1 MADNNNN
8 YPNLLIIS
16 INAWSDRNST
26 GNTLSNHFGEWP
38 SENIANV
45 FLRNEEIENSVCHKY
60 FRIYE
65 KDIFSSFFRGKSS
78 KEIYSNP
85 GLNDNLSNETKSE
98 YIYDRIKKIRPYT
111 ILLLRELFWW
121 IGFRKLS
128 GLDEFLLDFNPQV
141 IHIHCP
147 HLIYPHR
154 VLYHCQKV
162 TRAKVVLYCVDEN
175 YTYKSKNPFGALYQ
189 LMLRK
194 HILKTIKH
202 ADKNYGITP
211 ELCEYYTEISNK
223 NFELLYK
230 GADVT
235 KPSERSVTFP
245 LQIIY
250 AGNLQYDRWKTLAL
264 LVNAIKQI
272 NDQKVMFYLS
282 IYTTTPLTKEMR
294 KSLNCEFSAIKGS
307 LSFREIEQK
316 LKSSD
321 IVIHAEAFDDNYS
334 KITKY
339 SFSTKIVDCIQSG
352 SCIFGI
358 GPDDLASISFLKK
371 SEGALLATT
380 PEQILKTLNQVAAD
394 KEIINEKRNKMYYFA
409 KDAFNKRDIR
419 QKLYSSI
426 RSL

>member
-1 MADNNNN
+1 MADNNSN

-65 KDIFSSFFRGKSS
+65 KDIFSSFFSGKSG
-78 KEIYSNP
+78 KEIYCNP
-85 GLNDNLSNETKSE
+85 GNNDNLINDKKSE

-111 ILLLRELFWW
+111 VLLLRELFWW
-121 IGFRKLS
+121 IGFRKLNK
-128 GLDEFLLDFNPQV
+128 LDEFLLNFNPEV

-154 VLYHCQKV
+154 VLYHCRKI
-162 TRAKVVLYCVDEN
+162 TKARVVLYSVDEN
-175 YTYKSKNPFGALYQ
+175 YTYKSKNPFGVLYQ
-189 LMLRK
+189 YMLRK
-194 HILKTIKH
+194 YILKTIKL
-202 ADKNYGITP
+202 ADVNYGITP
-211 ELCEYYTEISNK
+211 ELCEYYSSISNK

-230 GADVT
+230 GAEVT
-235 KPSERSVTFP
+235 KPSERSLEFP

-264 LVNAIKQI
+264 LVNAIKKM
-272 NDQKVMFYLS
+272 NEKTKMFYLS
-282 IYTTTPLTKEMR
+282 IYTTTPLAEEM
-294 KSLNCEFSAIKGS
+294 KNSLNCEFSGIKGS

-321 IVIHAEAFDDNYS
+321 IVIHAEAFDENYS

-339 SFSTKIVDCIQSG
+339 SFSTKIVDCIESG

-358 GPDDLASISFLKK
+358 GPEELASISFLKN
-371 SEGALLATT
+371 SEGALLATS
-380 PEQILKTLNQVAAD
+380 PEEILATLNLVAAN
-394 KEIINEKRNKMYYFA
+394 KNIINEKRINMYNFA
-409 KDAFNKRDIR
+409 KNIFNKKNIR
-419 QKLYSSI
+419 ENLYSSI
-426 RSL
+426 RFI